1 MKKILKTI
9 GILLLIAFVIIQ
21 FIRPEKNINTSES
34 LMAKDISKVY
44 GVPEDVHNILQTSCY
59 DCHSN
64 NTKYPWYANVQPVA
78 WWLNDHIKEGKKELN
93 FSAFADY
100 RIRRKYRKLEEII
113 ELVDENEMPLSSY
126 TFIHRDANL
135 SKDQKKTITTW
146 ATALRDTIKAT
157 NPADSLLPPKKG

>member
-9 GILLLIAFVIIQ
+9 GILLLIALVIIQ
-21 FIRPEKNINTSES
+21 FIRPEKNINTSENS
-34 LMAKDISKVY
+34 MAKDISKVY
-44 GVPEDVHNILQTSCY
+44 VVPADVHTILQTSCY

-100 RIRRKYRKLEEII
+100 RIRRKYRKLEEIV

-135 SKDQKKTITTW
+135 SKDQKKSITTW
-146 ATALRDTIKAT
+146 ATALRDTIKVN